1 MERYLDLATDLAL
14 FAQVVRHGGLS
25 AASRA
30 TGIPKSRLSRR
41 ITQLEDRLGAR
52 LIERSSRRFAVTGFG
67 RQVQAHAEEVAANT
81 AAAVDLASAHVAE
94 PQGLVRV
101 SCPIGLDLRLF
112 EILLPVMRRHP
123 LLRIQI
129 LPGNRPVDLIADQ
142 VDIALRVRPGIEGE
156 ADFQVRPILRSRAI
170 LVASPDLAARLDGA
184 GPEALET
191 VPTLSRQ
198 RAAGEDRWQ
207 LEHIVSG
214 EQIEFRH
221 RPRFATGTFEPL
233 VQAAQEGLGLALLP
247 VQTCAA
253 EVLAGTLTRVL
264 PDWHE
269 QERILY
275 LVHVSRRAVMRSVRV
290 VLDALVA
297 GLQADLP

>member
-1 MERYLDLATDLAL
+1 MERNLDLATDLAL

-67 RQVQAHAEEVAANT
+67 RQVLAHAEEVAANT
-81 AAAVDLASAHVAE
+81 AAAVDLASAHGAE
-94 PQGLVRV
+94 PQGLVRM
-101 SCPIGLDLRLF
+101 SCPIGMDQRLF
-112 EILLPVMRRHP
+112 EILLPVMQRHP
-123 LLRIQI
+123 RLRIQI

-142 VDIALRVRPGIEGE
+142 VDIALRVRPGLEGE
-156 ADFQVRPILRSRAI
+156 ADFQVRAIARSRAI
-170 LVASPDLAARLDGA
+170 LVAGPALAGA
-184 GPEALET
+184 LAGAAPAALT
-191 VPTLSRQ
+191 GVPTLSRL
-198 RAAGEDRWQ
+198 RATGDDLWD
-207 LEHIVSG
+207 LEHVVTG
-214 EQIEFRH
+214 APAEVRH
-221 RPRFATGTFEPL
+221 QPRFATGTFEPL

-290 VLDALVA
+290 VLDALFA
-297 GLQADLP
+297 GLHDELP

>member
-1 MERYLDLATDLAL
+1 MERDLDLATDLAL

-30 TGIPKSRLSRR
+30 TAIPKSRLSRR
-41 ITQLEDRLGAR
+41 IMQLEDRLGAR
-52 LIERSSRRFAVTGFG
+52 LFERSSRRFAVTGFG
-67 RQVQAHAEEVAANT
+67 RLVLAHAEEVAANT
-81 AAAVDLASAHVAE
+81 MAALDLASAHVAE

-101 SCPIGLDLRLF
+101 SCPIGLDPRLF
-112 EILLPVMRRHP
+112 RILLPVLQRHP
-123 LLRIQI
+123 LLRLQI

-142 VDIALRVRPGIEGE
+142 VDIALRVRPEIEGE
-156 ADFQVRPILRSRAI
+156 ADFQVRPISRSRAI
-170 LVASPDLAARLDGA
+170 LAAGGDLAARLDGA

-198 RAAGEDRWQ
+198 RAAGEDRWE
-207 LEHIVSG
+207 LEHSVTG

-233 VQAAQEGLGLALLP
+233 VQAAREGLGVALLP

-253 EVLAGTLTRVL
+253 ELQAGTLIRVL

-269 QERILY
+269 KERTMY

-290 VLDALVA
+290 VLDAIVA
-297 GLQADLP
+297 GLQDELP

>member
-1 MERYLDLATDLAL
+1 MERNFDLATDLAL

-30 TGIPKSRLSRR
+30 VGIPKSRLSRR
-41 ITQLEDRLGAR
+41 LMQLEERLGAR
-52 LIERSSRRFAVTGFG
+52 LVERSSRRFAVTGFG
-67 RQVQAHAEEVAANT
+67 RLVLAHAEEVAANT
-81 AAAVDLASAHVAE
+81 AAALDLASAHVAE

-112 EILLPVMRRHP
+112 QILLPVLQRHP
-123 LLRIQI
+123 LLRVQI
-129 LPGNRPVDLIADQ
+129 LPRNRPVDLIADQ

-156 ADFQVRPILRSRAI
+156 ADFQVRPISRSRAI
-170 LVASPDLAARLDGA
+170 LAAAPAMAARLVGA

-191 VPTLSRQ
+191 LPTLSRQ
-198 RAAGEDRWQ
+198 PDAGEDRWQ
-207 LEHIVSG
+207 LEHAISG
-214 EQIEFRH
+214 ERIEFRH

-233 VQAAQEGLGLALLP
+233 VQAAREGLGLALLP

-253 EVLAGTLTRVL
+253 ELRAGTLTRVL

-269 QERILY
+269 PERTMY
-275 LVHVSRRAVMRSVRV
+275 MVHVSRRAVMRSVRV
-290 VLDALVA
+290 VLDAIAA
-297 GLQADLP
+297 GLQDELP

>member
-1 MERYLDLATDLAL
+1 MERDLDLATDLAL

-52 LIERSSRRFAVTGFG
+52 LIERSSRRFAITGFG

-81 AAAVDLASAHVAE
+81 AAAVELASAHVAE
-94 PQGLVRV
+94 PQGLARV
-101 SCPIGLDLRLF
+101 SCPIGLDQRLF

-170 LVASPDLAARLDGA
+170 LVASPDLAARLHGA

-297 GLQADLP
+297 GLQDELP